1 VHKLVITNLQKKP
14 EFLGTV
20 ANRIW
25 EAWSKSEGL
34 ALEQVIE
41 RGEEIIRSSTEFTL
55 VAHIDEAFVGTIS
68 LIKSDLDERPELT
81 PWLAGLWVDTAYR
94 KHRVGSRLLAAAEHQ
109 AFLANFDRLYLCCV
123 RQLRAFYHSAGWL
136 EVEENVGKGG
146 VSVFRKSKS
155 ILRQPM
161 SCLS

>member
-1 VHKLVITNLQKKP
+1 VHKIVITNLQKKP
-14 EFLGTV
+14 EFLSAV

-25 EAWSKSEGL
+25 ETWSKGDGL
-34 ALEQVIE
+34 TLEQVIE
-41 RGEEIIRSSTEFTL
+41 RGEEIIRSGTEFTL

-109 AFLANFDRLYLCCV
+109 AFSANIDRLYLCCV
-123 RQLRAFYHSAGWL
+123 RQLRAFYHGVGWL
-136 EVEENVGKGG
+136 EVEENVGRDA
-146 VSVFRKSKS
+146 VSVFQKSKP

-161 SCLS
+161 SRLS